1 MLYEAGPMLDSLIK
15 LIALL
20 GMVVLFLFIAVGPV
34 LVYAMA
40 FVILACPSIVLAWWL
55 IG

>member
-20 GMVVLFLFIAVGPV
+20 WIAVLFLYIVGGLV

-40 FVILACPSIVLAWWL
+40 FVILACPSMALAWWL